1 MKSKKLFQRL
11 IICCTLLC
19 LTSCIT
25 KALWSDPFY
34 EERINHFLVGAD
46 GRYVVFIGDQFHYVF
61 TDNSGLLKEI
71 MSLKQRDLLSINNEQ
86 SHLKLDSENNVVGK
100 LVANG
105 PFSIMP
111 PEDKYIL
118 QSFGIRPDRND
129 EINIVMQ
136 ASGRRYVAKYLGPN
150 VTAFNRFHLLRIYYS
165 DNALMKGVG
174 KAAVTPISVT
184 LDAILLIG
192 KVIIYP
198 LGVGDT
204 SAPQ

>member
-1 MKSKKLFQRL
+1 MKNKKLFQKL
-11 IICCTLLC
+11 AICLALLC
-19 LTSCIT
+19 LSSCIT
-25 KALWSDPFY
+25 KALWSDSFY

-46 GRYVVFIGDQFHYVF
+46 GRYVVLIGDQFHYVF
-61 TDNSGLLKEI
+61 TDNSGLLREI
-71 MSLKQRDLLSINNEQ
+71 MSLKQRDFLSINNEK

-111 PEDKYIL
+111 QEDKYLL
-118 QSFGIRPDRND
+118 QSFGVMPDKND
-129 EINIVMQ
+129 EVSITMQ

-150 VTAFNRFHLLRIYYS
+150 VTTFNRFHLLRIYYS